1 VEQTAPCRSTLAL
14 AASYHSLMSGNPI
27 PSDAAPTVVVARRVR
42 PGRDDEFRAWDS
54 RIRTAAS
61 EHPGFVASEVQ
72 PPDPSHPG
80 EWVTV
85 YSFDTAA
92 RLDAWLDSSVRA
104 ALMEEVDSLL
114 DGQMREQRIAGL
126 RTTPEPVTLVLSQR
140 IEPGDRDEFI
150 ALHDNAVDRLQEFR
164 GFLGSELLPPVEG
177 VQEDLVIV
185 ASFASREDLD
195 RWLESDSRREWLDM
209 IGQFVDGER
218 TLTVV
223 GGFGG
228 WFPAQSTHLDGPK
241 RWKQAVVVFIALF
254 PTVLAITLVRGT
266 LAPDMNV
273 VLAVLVGN
281 VLGILALTYVL
292 MPPLTRLLGG
302 WLSR

>member
-1 VEQTAPCRSTLAL
+1 MPGTQ
-14 AASYHSLMSGNPI
+14 N

-42 PGRDDEFRAWDS
+42 PGREDEFRAWDS
-54 RIRTAAS
+54 RIRNAAS
-61 EHPGFVASEVQ
+61 GHPGFVASEVQ
-72 PPDPSHPG
+72 PPNLSHPD

-85 YSFDTAA
+85 YSFDTGT
-92 RLDAWLDSSVRA
+92 RLDSWLGSDERA
-104 ALMEEVDSLL
+104 ALMEQVEPLL
-114 DGQMREQRIAGL
+114 VTDASEQRIAGM

-140 IEPGDRDEFI
+140 IKPRDREEFI
-150 ALHDNAVDRLQEFR
+150 ALHDNAVDRLRQFP

-185 ASFASREDLD
+185 ASFASRTDLD
-195 RWLESDSRREWLDM
+195 RWLESDSRSEWLDM
-209 IGQFVDGER
+209 IDRLVDGER

-228 WFPAQSTHLDGPK
+228 WFPAQSARPEGPK
-241 RWKQAVVVFIALF
+241 RWKQAVAVFIALF
-254 PTVLAITLVRGT
+254 PTVLIITLVRGAI
-266 LAPDMNV
+266 APNMNV